1 MNLFLTIG
9 EAIVENSAVSKPFNI
24 VILDGGTTN
33 PGDITFEPIENLG
46 NVTFY
51 EDTPKELV
59 YERSKDA
66 DAIIINRIVVTRE
79 LLLSLPKL
87 KYIGLFATGF
97 NLVDTKAAHELGVTV
112 CNVPFYCVGTVAQ
125 QAFALLLELCNH
137 VNNLSDTIKNGKYNH
152 SIEMSLSEYPIFE
165 LYGKT
170 LGIVGYGNIG
180 KTVAALGKAL
190 SMNILVYSKHE
201 KKLEDGERQVSL
213 EELFSKSD
221 VISLH
226 CALNDETRELVN
238 ERLLSFVKPT
248 ALLINTARGGLIDE
262 KALADALNSGKIGGA
277 GLDVLANEPPEKDCP
292 LFTAKNVV
300 LTPHIGWSSRDA
312 RMRLVKCVAD
322 NLSAW
327 LQKKPINVV

>member
-1 MNLFLTIG
+1 M
-9 EAIVENSAVSKPFNI
+9 ENSAANKPFNI

-33 PGDITFEPIENLG
+33 PGDITFEPIESLG

-137 VNNLSDTIKNGKYNH
+137 VNNLSDTIKNGNYNH

-238 ERLLSFVKPT
+238 ERLLSLVKPT

-277 GLDVLANEPPEKDCP
+277 GLDVLAKEPPEKDCP

-327 LQKKPINVV
+327 LDKKPINVV

>member
-1 MNLFLTIG
+1 M
-9 EAIVENSAVSKPFNI
+9 ENSAVNKPFNI

-33 PGDITFEPIENLG
+33 PGDISFEPIEALG
-46 NVTFY
+46 NVIFY

-59 YERSKDA
+59 YERSKNA
-66 DAIIINRIVVTRE
+66 DAIIINRIVVTKE
-79 LLLSLPKL
+79 LLLSLPRL

-125 QAFALLLELCNH
+125 QTFALLLELCNH
-137 VNNLSDTIKNGKYNH
+137 IKTHSDEIKNGGYQN
-152 SIEMSLSEYPIFE
+152 SIEMSHSTHPIFE

-190 SMNILVYSKHE
+190 SMNILVYSKHK
-201 KKLEDGERQVSL
+201 KKLEDGEKQVSL

-226 CALNDETRELVN
+226 CALNDETKELVN
-238 ERLLSFVKPT
+238 ERLLSLVKPT

-262 KALADALNSGKIGGA
+262 QALANALNSGKIGGA
-277 GLDVLANEPPEKDCP
+277 GLDVLAKEPPEEDCP
-292 LFTAKNVV
+292 LFTAKNTV

-312 RMRLVKCVAD
+312 RIRLVKCVAD

-327 LQKKPINVV
+327 KKGKPINTV

>member
-1 MNLFLTIG
+1 M
-9 EAIVENSAVSKPFNI
+9 ENPAANKPFNI

-51 EDTPKELV
+51 EDTPKEFV

-137 VNNLSDTIKNGKYNH
+137 VNNLSDTIKNGNYNH

-238 ERLLSFVKPT
+238 ERLLSLVKPT

-277 GLDVLANEPPEKDCP
+277 GLDVLAKEPPEKDCP

-327 LQKKPINVV
+327 LDKKPINVV

>member
-1 MNLFLTIG
+1 M
-9 EAIVENSAVSKPFNI
+9 ENSAANKPFNI

-112 CNVPFYCVGTVAQ
+112 CNVPFYCMGTVAQ

-137 VNNLSDTIKNGKYNH
+137 VNNLSDTIKNGNYNH

-213 EELFSKSD
+213 EELFLKSD

-238 ERLLSFVKPT
+238 ERLLSLVKPT

-277 GLDVLANEPPEKDCP
+277 GLDVLAKEPPEKDCP

-327 LQKKPINVV
+327 LDKKPINVV

>member
-1 MNLFLTIG
+1 M
-9 EAIVENSAVSKPFNI
+9 ENSGANKEFNI

-33 PGDITFEPIENLG
+33 PGDISFEPLEKLG
-46 NVTFY
+46 KVTFY

-59 YERSKDA
+59 FERSKEA

-79 LLLSLPKL
+79 LLKSLPRL

-137 VNNLSDTIKNGKYNH
+137 VKSHSDEMKSGNYTH
-152 SIEMSLSEYPIFE
+152 SIEMSHSTHPMFE

-190 SMNILVYSKHE
+190 SMNILIYSKHE
-201 KKLEDGERQVSL
+201 KKLESGETQVSL
-213 EELFSKSD
+213 ETLFQKSD

-226 CALNDETRELVN
+226 CALNDDTKLLVN
-238 ERLLSFVKPT
+238 EKMISLMKPT
-248 ALLINTARGGLIDE
+248 ALIINTARGGLIDE
-262 KALADALNSGKIGGA
+262 NALADALNSGRIAGA
-277 GLDVLANEPPEKDCP
+277 GLDVLTNEPPEKNCP
-292 LFTAKNVV
+292 LLTAKNTV
-300 LTPHIGWSSRDA
+300 LTPHIGWASRDA
-312 RMRLVKCVAD
+312 RIRLVRCVAD

-327 LQKKPINVV
+327 LDGNPINVVS

>member
-1 MNLFLTIG
+1 M
-9 EAIVENSAVSKPFNI
+9 ENSAVSKPFNI

-66 DAIIINRIVVTRE
+66 DAIIINRIVVTKE

-137 VNNLSDTIKNGKYNH
+137 VNNLSDTIKNGNYNH

-190 SMNILVYSKHE
+190 SMNIIVYSKHE

-238 ERLLSFVKPT
+238 EKLLSLVKPT

-277 GLDVLANEPPEKDCP
+277 GLDVLAKEPPEKDCP

-327 LQKKPINVV
+327 LQNKPINVV

>member
-1 MNLFLTIG
+1 MNLFLTTG
-9 EAIVENSAVSKPFNI
+9 EAIVENSAANKPFNI

-137 VNNLSDTIKNGKYNH
+137 VNNLSDTIKNGNYNH

-238 ERLLSFVKPT
+238 ERLLSLVKPT

-262 KALADALNSGKIGGA
+262 KALANALNSGKIGGA
-277 GLDVLANEPPEKDCP
+277 GLDVLAKEPPEKDCP

-327 LQKKPINVV
+327 LDKKPINVV

>member
-1 MNLFLTIG
+1 MNLFLTTG
-9 EAIVENSAVSKPFNI
+9 EAIVENPAANKPFNI

-51 EDTPKELV
+51 EDTPKEFV

-137 VNNLSDTIKNGKYNH
+137 VNNLSDTIKNGNYNH

-238 ERLLSFVKPT
+238 ERLLSLVKPT

-277 GLDVLANEPPEKDCP
+277 GLDVLAKEPPEKDCP

-327 LQKKPINVV
+327 LDKKPINVV

>member
-1 MNLFLTIG
+1 M
-9 EAIVENSAVSKPFNI
+9 ENSGANKEFNI

-33 PGDITFEPIENLG
+33 PGDISFEPLEKLG
-46 NVTFY
+46 KVTFY

-59 YERSKDA
+59 YERSKEA

-79 LLLSLPKL
+79 LLKSLPKL

-137 VNNLSDTIKNGKYNH
+137 VKSHSDEIKSGNYTH
-152 SIEMSLSEYPIFE
+152 SIETSHSTHPMFE
-165 LYGKT
+165 LYGKN

-201 KKLEDGERQVSL
+201 KKLCDGETQVSL
-213 EELFSKSD
+213 ETLFEKSD

-226 CALNDETRELVN
+226 CALNDDTKLLVN
-238 ERLLSFVKPT
+238 EKMISLMKPT
-248 ALLINTARGGLIDE
+248 ALIINTARGGLIDE
-262 KALADALNSGKIGGA
+262 KALADALNSGRIAGA
-277 GLDVLANEPPEKDCP
+277 GLDVLTNEPPEKDCP
-292 LFTAKNVV
+292 LFTAKNTV
-300 LTPHIGWSSRDA
+300 LTPHIGWASRDA
-312 RMRLVKCVAD
+312 RIRLVRCVAD

-327 LQKKPINVV
+327 LDGNPINVVS

>member
-1 MNLFLTIG
+1 M
-9 EAIVENSAVSKPFNI
+9 ENSAVNKPFNI

-33 PGDITFEPIENLG
+33 PGDISFEPIEALG
-46 NVTFY
+46 NVIFY

-66 DAIIINRIVVTRE
+66 DAIIINRIVVTKE
-79 LLLSLPKL
+79 LLLSLPRL

-137 VNNLSDTIKNGKYNH
+137 IKTHSDEIKNGGYQN
-152 SIEMSLSEYPIFE
+152 SIEMSHSTHPIFE

-201 KKLEDGERQVSL
+201 KKLEDGEKQVSL

-226 CALNDETRELVN
+226 CALNDETKELVN
-238 ERLLSFVKPT
+238 ERLLSLVKPT

-262 KALADALNSGKIGGA
+262 QALANALNSGKIGGA
-277 GLDVLANEPPEKDCP
+277 GLDVLAKEPPEEDCP
-292 LFTAKNVV
+292 LFTAKNTV

-312 RMRLVKCVAD
+312 RIRLVKCVAD

-327 LQKKPINVV
+327 KKGKPINTV